1 MQINTFRAGDPVMIV
16 AKDQEYAFVDG
27 WRGRV
32 GARDGLPDGYVR
44 VMVKDDEM
52 DGVTKQFFVPCD
64 QVALMV
70 GR

>member
-1 MQINTFRAGDPVMIV
+1 MLTLNTFRAGDKVMIV
-16 AKDQEYAFVDG
+16 AKDDEYGFVDG

-44 VMVKDDEM
+44 VEVPDEGITKVLMV
-52 DGVTKQFFVPCD
+52 PAD

>member
-1 MQINTFRAGDPVMIV
+1 MLLNTFRAGDRVMV
-16 AKDQEYAFVDG
+16 TATDETYAYIDG

-32 GARDGLPDGYVR
+32 GSSEGVPSGHVRIEVPDEGI
-44 VMVKDDEM
+44 
-52 DGVTKQFFVPCD
+52 TKMFFVPVN